1 MENKLL
7 LRAVIADMTFLKIRE
22 KLLLEN
28 EVNSIQ
34 ELGLLESADI
44 ARLIK
49 RDITASPPQRIFVEK
64 RAQEIAHL
72 MSAYEIKAVHI
83 DESAYPALL
92 KEIYDPPFMLFY
104 RGNIDALYA
113 RCVSVVGTRNPTR
126 YAAEAAFEFAKDA
139 SQEGFTVVSGLAL
152 GIDAFAHKG
161 SLSSGGT
168 MATCAVLASGVDE
181 ISPFSNK
188 PVARVLLAKGGCVVS
203 EYAPGTHAAK
213 WHFPARNRIIS
224 GLSSATLIVDAPE
237 KSGALI
243 TADFALEQGRD
254 VFFHRAA
261 LKRFQDDGQN
271 EHAAAIIDEK
281 VLRDARAYI
290 QAGAPIIDSF
300 EDFLK
305 QHTTN
310 EFTNCAFAAAQYDAG
325 DTLDLFN
332 NSVSC

>member
-1 MENKLL
+1 MEDKLL
-7 LRAVIADMTFLKIRE
+7 LRAVIADMPFLKIHE

-28 EVNSIQ
+28 EVNSIE
-34 ELGLLESADI
+34 ELALLENVDI

-49 RDITASPPQRIFVEK
+49 RDITANQRQKFFIEK
-64 RAQEIAHL
+64 RAGEIAHL

-83 DESAYPALL
+83 DESAYPAFL

-113 RCVSVVGTRNPTR
+113 QSVSVVGTRNPTR
-126 YAAEAAFEFAKDA
+126 YAAEAAFEFARDA
-139 SQEGFTVVSGLAL
+139 SQKGLTVVSGLAM

-161 SLSSGGT
+161 ALSSDGSS
-168 MATCAVLASGVDE
+168 ATCAVLASGVDE

-188 PVARVLLAKGGCVVS
+188 PLARVLLAKGGCVVS

-213 WHFPARNRIIS
+213 WQFPARNRIIS

-254 VFFHRAA
+254 VFFHKAA
-261 LKRFQDDGQN
+261 LQRFQDDGHS
-271 EHAAAIIDEK
+271 ERAAEIIGEK
-281 VLRDARAYI
+281 FLRDARAYI
-290 QAGAPIIDSF
+290 QAGAPVIDSF
-300 EDFLK
+300 EDFLERLTA
-305 QHTTN
+305 H
-310 EFTNCAFAAAQYDAG
+310 EFTNGAFASAAQYDAR
-325 DTLDLFN
+325 DTLFEGRDYGE
-332 NSVSC
+332 